1 MPRKPQQPVMPDKLE
16 RWPIER
22 LVPYERNARTHSPEQ
37 VAQIAASI
45 QEFGFTNP
53 ILVASDDGIL
63 AGHGRLA
70 AAKDLGLKEVPVV
83 VLDHLTPTQ
92 RRAYVLADNKLAL
105 NAGWDVDML
114 ASEIEELQAVEF
126 DLGLL
131 GFSEE
136 ELKGL
141 ADDGW
146 ATDIEEAV
154 EKHGENTDGIEGKI
168 VIRCQG
174 LDRDD
179 LIGHLQRA
187 IDESGIEGV
196 AID

>member
-1 MPRKPQQPVMPDKLE
+1 MTERPVMPSKLE
-16 RWPIER
+16 LWPISR

-37 VAQIAASI
+37 VAQIVASI
-45 QEFGFTNP
+45 REFGFTAP
-53 ILVASDDGIL
+53 ILVDGQDGIL
-63 AGHGRLA
+63 AGHGRLQ
-70 AAKDLGLKEVPVV
+70 AAKDLGLTEVPVV
-83 VLDHLTPTQ
+83 VLDHLTPAQ
-92 RRAYVLADNKLAL
+92 KRAYVIADNKLAL
-105 NAGWDVDML
+105 NASWDVDML
-114 ASEIEELQAVEF
+114 AMEVDALREQDFNL
-126 DLGLL
+126 DLL
-131 GFSEE
+131 GFSDE

-141 ADDGW
+141 AEDGW

-154 EKHGENTDGIEGKI
+154 EKHDENTDGIEGKI

-179 LIGHLQRA
+179 LIDHLQRA

>member
-1 MPRKPQQPVMPDKLE
+1 M
-16 RWPIER
+16 
-22 LVPYERNARTHSPEQ
+22 PYERNARTHNPEQ

-53 ILVASDDGIL
+53 ILVDKKDGII
-63 AGHGRLA
+63 AGHGRLL
-70 AAKDLGLKEVPVV
+70 AAKDLGMAQVPVV
-83 VLDHLTPTQ
+83 VIDHLTPDQ
-92 RRAYVLADNKLAL
+92 KRAYVLADNKLAL
-105 NAGWDVDML
+105 NAGWDVDLL

-126 DLGLL
+126 DLSLL
-131 GFSEE
+131 GWSAD
-136 ELKGL
+136 ELEGL
-141 ADDGW
+141 AEDGW
-146 ATDIEEAV
+146 VTDIEGAV

-168 VIRCQG
+168 VIRCQS

-179 LIGHLQRA
+179 LINHLQRA

>member
-1 MPRKPQQPVMPDKLE
+1 MATNIKSAQKIE
-16 RWPIER
+16 HWPLDR

-53 ILVASDDGIL
+53 ILVASDNGII
-63 AGHGRLA
+63 AGHGRLQA
-70 AAKDLGLKEVPVV
+70 ARELAMDTVPVV
-83 VLDHLTPTQ
+83 VLDHLTPEQ

-114 ASEIEELQAVEF
+114 AMEVNALREEDF
-126 DLGLL
+126 DLDLL
-131 GFSEE
+131 GFSDE
-136 ELKGL
+136 ELKDL
-141 ADDGW
+141 AEDDW
-146 ATDIEEAV
+146 VTDIEGAV

-179 LIGHLQRA
+179 LINHLQRA

-196 AID
+196 TID